1 MPIFAIPCLLSSNV
15 IKERSKSVLFLFF
28 TRCYSLRDRLQ
39 TQTAGQQQTVRPLH
53 TGQDETLLTHSVR
66 EPSPAVFEMFLLQ
79 PTLFLLWLLHWNKLL
94 LCTLSVIIAQDM
106 LLQGKSVVIVRFN
119 VRLVSV
125 GNFSVLPQIYWDSST
140 WFTLYMLFKITA
152 KHLSGLVGIF
162 HTENKHLDRWLLKG
176 I

>member
-1 MPIFAIPCLLSSNV
+1 MFCSFCCQVLQSERQASDSDSGPTADSQATAHGSGRDTTDSLSTWT
-15 IKERSKSVLFLFF
+15 F
-28 TRCYSLRDRLQ
+28 TSSFWD
-39 TQTAGQQQTVRPLH
+39 
-53 TGQDETLLTHSVR
+53 
-66 EPSPAVFEMFLLQ
+66 VFVA
-79 PTLFLLWLLHWNKLL
+79 TDSFLLWLLHWNKLL
-94 LCTLSVIIAQDM
+94 VCTLSVIIAQDM
-106 LLQGKSVVIVRFN
+106 LLQVKSVVIVRFN

-162 HTENKHLDRWLLKG
+162 HSENKHLDRWLLKG